1 LSQEQLTLLIG
12 GIELAKARPKE
23 WYRKEIA
30 EKGIEEA
37 GN

>member
-12 GIELAKARPKE
+12 GIELEAARRKD

-30 EKGIEEA
+30 EA
-37 GN
+37 G